1 MKEITPR
8 QPAGTLAA
16 NLDQLIESFLLAQ
29 DVGITSKMVYRRAL
43 KRFKE
48 FLSLREA
55 AGGVGYLT
63 KTDIVQYKS
72 HLLAEGLSPRTGNLY
87 LTSVR
92 QFFKYLESNRI
103 YPDVSA
109 GLKGFKRSYG
119 FNRDPL
125 TLQQARDLLN
135 SIDTS
140 DMIGLRDFAMI
151 NLMLRTGLR
160 TMEVVGSNVGD
171 IRQTSN
177 ATLLYVRSKGKDAK
191 DDFVVLTREAYE
203 PITRYLAAR
212 HCTDPRAALF
222 VSHSNHNEDGRIT
235 TKTLRFE
242 VKQKLLEI
250 GVYSSRIS
258 AHSLRHTFA
267 TMALQNG
274 ATIEQVR
281 DTLRHQNITTTQ
293 IYVHTTDRLEHAAED
308 TIKI

>member
-1 MKEITPR
+1 MRELAPR
-8 QPAGTLAA
+8 PSAGTLAA

-29 DVGITSKMVYRRAL
+29 DVGGTSKVVYRRAL

-48 FLSLREA
+48 FLRLREA
-55 AGGVGYLT
+55 AGGTGYLT

-72 HLLAEGLSPRTGNLY
+72 HLLAVGLSPRTGNLY
-87 LTSVR
+87 LTAVR
-92 QFFKYLESNRI
+92 QFFKYLESNRV

-140 DMIGLRDFAMI
+140 TIIGLRDFAMI

-212 HCTDPRAALF
+212 HCTDPRAPLF
-222 VSHSNHNEDGRIT
+222 VSHSNNNKDKRIT
-235 TKTLRFE
+235 TRTLRLE
-242 VKQKLLEI
+242 VKQKLLGI
-250 GVYSSRIS
+250 GLYSSRIS